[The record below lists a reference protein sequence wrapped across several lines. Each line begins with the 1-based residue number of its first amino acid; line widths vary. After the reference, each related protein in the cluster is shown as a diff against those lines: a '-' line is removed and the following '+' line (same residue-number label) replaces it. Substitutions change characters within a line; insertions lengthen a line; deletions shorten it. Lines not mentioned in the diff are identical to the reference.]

1 MFQSKEVV
9 REQKKHPDFQTFFYP
24 LSRLPHATVFGL
36 SIKKKKKLQINK
48 NVENWSHLCIFS
60 LLLRFMFH
68 YVIETKSL
76 WCSGNYG

>member
-36 SIKKKKKLQINK
+36 SIKKKKKITNK
-48 NVENWSHLCIFS
+48 
-60 LLLRFMFH
+60 
-68 YVIETKSL
+68 
-76 WCSGNYG
+76 